1 MSLDPAN
8 SKSGYSAHDTDKS
21 NAYRNA
27 HQEVGMNEG
36 GGENSVEESQNSS
49 EVQAGFHNTLDTN
62 CAMNTGM
69 ECVALIE
76 PDDAHPQCRNNGEG
90 CQFLGG
96 GLRVNAVGA
105 VPRAGESTECQCCC
119 YGEKVQ
125 KVHNVAGTPLL
136 PRLHRRL
143 GDDLPSWDRFS
154 DDHSFSQM

>member
-1 MSLDPAN
+1 
-8 SKSGYSAHDTDKS
+8 
-21 NAYRNA
+21 
-27 HQEVGMNEG
+27 MNEG
-36 GGENSVEESQNSS
+36 GGANSVKESQNSS